1 MKENAKDNITVTR
14 LVIESIILVLN
25 IILLVSSLKGKNKA
39 DDKD

>member
-1 MKENAKDNITVTR
+1 MKENAKDNITITR